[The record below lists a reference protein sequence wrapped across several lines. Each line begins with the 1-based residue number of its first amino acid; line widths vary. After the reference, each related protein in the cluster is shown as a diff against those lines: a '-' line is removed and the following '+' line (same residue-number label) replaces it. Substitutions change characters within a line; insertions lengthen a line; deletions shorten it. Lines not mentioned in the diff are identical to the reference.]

1 MTAAPPAADNPPP
14 QPATRDDF
22 LPFIPTHNLQALAI
36 LISLPTGLQT
46 CLLAE
51 LRRGNPLVQV
61 ERADWPH
68 PGSLFISLG
77 ELFDPATR
85 AMAPSLGV
93 AWRQVN
99 DPHYWREDL
108 SQVRDGV
115 EHLVVC

>member
-1 MTAAPPAADNPPP
+1 MPTAAT
-14 QPATRDDF
+14 ATSEDF
-22 LPFIPTHNLQALAI
+22 LPFVPTHNLQALAI
-36 LISLPTGLQT
+36 LKALPAGLQA

-68 PGSLFISLG
+68 AGSLFVSLG
-77 ELFDPATR
+77 NLFDPATR
-85 AMAPSLGV
+85 DMAPGLGV
-93 AWRQVN
+93 AWRKVN